1 MIGRLEVIIESVER
15 VVGIAETAML
25 PLSATE
31 SVVRGVVS
39 AVRGRTGLQVT
50 AAVPSR
56 NASSQP
62 LLRSAEASPL
72 IVSRIPRWTSSSS
85 SPAR

>member
-39 AVRGRTGLQVT
+39 AVRGRTGL
-50 AAVPSR
+50 
-56 NASSQP
+56 
-62 LLRSAEASPL
+62 
-72 IVSRIPRWTSSSS
+72 
-85 SPAR
+85 